1 MLYQVL
7 SCRVDGKTAFY
18 QAAGAFGF
26 RDQLQDVMSLVYCNP
41 SKVRDHLTLCCAH
54 QFKEG
59 DVQHWWHYPS
69 GAGVRTKI
77 SDDLLWLPYVV
88 AYYIEKTGDVDILKI
103 EVPYLEMQQLQSH
116 EESLYGIPN
125 VSDERGNV
133 LDHCIRAIN
142 RSLRFGSHGLPLIG
156 SGDWND
162 GLSSVGDEGKGESV
176 WLAWFLITVIEN
188 FIKILEKT
196 DRRNEI
202 ERLRSVVEQLKNN
215 VNENGWDGE
224 WYKRA
229 FFDDGSPLGT
239 HLNNE
244 CTIDSISQSWAVIS
258 GAASPGKL
266 EKAMLSHEK
275 YLEDKK
281 NKIIKLLTPPF
292 KESTPFPGYIQ
303 GYPEGIRENG
313 GQYTHGAVW
322 AMKAYAMIKNGD
334 KAYELFNTLNPINRT
349 LDRDS
354 VNIYKSEPY
363 VMAGDI
369 YSNPQH
375 LARGGWSWY
384 TGSAGWLYRVA
395 IEDILGFKVKQDY
408 FTLEPVL
415 PKEWT
420 EYEMIYSHNN
430 TYYSIKVERGEKKGL
445 FVNGNKMDDSKIYF
459 RSDMGNIDIYLVI

>member
-1 MLYQVL
+1 MATNRPVVAATSDRKKFFGMGNSKKVPLWIYKNVRGITGFKSVSDKCGVITTEVEIPKNSKVSLLFILGQDDNVDNINRLIDKYTNLEAVEQSVKDIQEKWNQVKSKIKINTPDTKFNYLINNWMLYQVL

-88 AYYIEKTGDVDILKI
+88 AYYIEKTGDNDILKI

-229 FFDDGSPLGT
+229 FFD
-239 HLNNE
+239 
-244 CTIDSISQSWAVIS
+244 
-258 GAASPGKL
+258 
-266 EKAMLSHEK
+266 
-275 YLEDKK
+275 
-281 NKIIKLLTPPF
+281 
-292 KESTPFPGYIQ
+292 
-303 GYPEGIRENG
+303 
-313 GQYTHGAVW
+313 
-322 AMKAYAMIKNGD
+322 
-334 KAYELFNTLNPINRT
+334 
-349 LDRDS
+349 
-354 VNIYKSEPY
+354 
-363 VMAGDI
+363 
-369 YSNPQH
+369 
-375 LARGGWSWY
+375 
-384 TGSAGWLYRVA
+384 
-395 IEDILGFKVKQDY
+395 
-408 FTLEPVL
+408 
-415 PKEWT
+415 
-420 EYEMIYSHNN
+420 
-430 TYYSIKVERGEKKGL
+430 
-445 FVNGNKMDDSKIYF
+445 
-459 RSDMGNIDIYLVI
+459 